1 MNVNKISEVEFM
13 EFMKKY
19 HHWIENSDAKTAEEL
34 KALAGNDAEIED
46 RFYKDLEFGTAGLRG
61 VIGACSNRMNIY
73 TVAKATKGFADY
85 ICSKGEK
92 AKEDG
97 IVIAHDN
104 RRMSRE
110 FAEITAGVLAA
121 NGIKAYLFESLR
133 TTPELSFSVRYLG
146 CFGGVVITASHNP
159 PEYNGY
165 KLYDENGCQLI
176 PCLADEVTKFVNAVE
191 DELKVKFLSLEEAG
205 DLVEIVGEE
214 IDETYY
220 EEVLSL
226 QFDPD
231 CERNIK
237 VVYTPQHGTGNI
249 PVRDVLDEAGYIVL
263 PVLSQCDPDP
273 DFSGTKSPNPEVPAA
288 YEAAIE
294 LMKEHN
300 ADIAIATDPDCD
312 RLGAVINC
320 NGDYRLITG
329 NQSGAILLNY
339 VLTRMTEQGTMPEN
353 PVMINTIVTS
363 TLGDKVALSF
373 GVDVEKTLTGFKFIG
388 DKIKNHNA
396 LGDKQYVFG
405 YEESYGCLIGDFAR
419 DKDAV
424 QASLMF
430 CEAADY
436 YKKQGK
442 TLVDVLDELSDK
454 LGYYLDTQ
462 SSAAFKGADGSE
474 KMNALLEEMR
484 ANPISEAAGLKVVAA
499 EDYLNNP
506 PEDFVPSNVLRYTL
520 EDGSFVAIRPSGTE
534 PKCKVY
540 YCVRGNDKAD
550 AETKLAAL
558 KEVFD
563 IKA

>member
-1 MNVNKISEVEFM
+1 MD
-13 EFMKKY
+13 FMKKY
-19 HHWIENSDAKTAEEL
+19 LHWCDNSDTATADEL
-34 KALAGNDAEIED
+34 KSLSGNETEIKD

-61 VIGACSNRMNIY
+61 VIGAGSNRMNIY
-73 TVAKATKGFADY
+73 TVAKASKGFADY

-92 AKEDG
+92 AKKDG

-110 FAEITAGVLAA
+110 FAEVTAGVLAA
-121 NGIKAYLFESLR
+121 NGIKAYLFEDLR

-165 KLYDENGCQLI
+165 KLYDENGCQLV
-176 PCLADEVTKFVNAVE
+176 PHLADEVTTFVNAVE
-191 DELKVKFLSLEEAG
+191 DELKVKFLTLEEAG
-205 DLVEIVGEE
+205 ELIEIVGEE

-226 QFDPD
+226 QFDPEE
-231 CERNIK
+231 ERNIK

-249 PVRDVLDEAGYIVL
+249 PVRDVLDEAGYMVL
-263 PVLSQCDPDP
+263 PVLSQCEPDP

-288 YEAAIE
+288 YDAAIE

-320 NGDYRLITG
+320 GDDYRLITG
-329 NQSGAILLNY
+329 NQSGAVLLNY
-339 VLTRMTEQGTMPEN
+339 VLTRMTEQGSMPEK
-353 PVMINTIVTS
+353 PVMINTVVTS
-363 TLGDKVALSF
+363 TLGDMVAQSF
-373 GVDVEKTLTGFKFIG
+373 GVEVEKTLTGFKFIG
-388 DKIKNHNA
+388 DKIKEHNA
-396 LGDKQYVFG
+396 KGDKQYVFG

-442 TLVDVLDELSDK
+442 TLLDVLDDLSDK
-454 LGYYLDTQ
+454 FGYFLDTQ
-462 SSAAFKGADGSE
+462 SSTFFRGVDGSD
-474 KMNALLEEMR
+474 KMNALLENMR
-484 ANPISEAAGLKVVAA
+484 KNPITEAAGIKVLSV
-499 EDYLNNP
+499 DDFLLNP
-506 PEDFVPSNVLRYTL
+506 PKDFVPSNVLRYNL

-540 YCVRGNDKAD
+540 YCVRGNNKAD
-550 AETKLAAL
+550 AEAKLTAL

>member
-1 MNVNKISEVEFM
+1 M
-13 EFMKKY
+13 EKY
-19 HHWIENSDAKTAEEL
+19 LRWCECADEETAKELSD
-34 KALAGNDAEIED
+34 LAGNETEIKD
-46 RFYKDLEFGTAGLRG
+46 RFYKELEFGTAGLRG
-61 VIGACSNRMNIY
+61 VIGAGINRMNRY
-73 TVAKATKGFADY
+73 TVAKATEGFANY
-85 ICSKGEK
+85 IEAQGEK

-104 RRMSRE
+104 RRRSRE
-110 FAEITAGVLAA
+110 FAEVTAGVLAA
-121 NGIKAYLFESLR
+121 HGIKVYLFEDLR

-165 KLYDENGCQLI
+165 KLYDSNGCQLV
-176 PCLADEVTKFVNAVE
+176 PHVADEVTKYVNAVT
-191 DELKVKFLSLEEAG
+191 DELSVKCLSLCEAG
-205 DLVEIVGEE
+205 ELIEIVGEE

-226 QFDPD
+226 QFDP
-231 CERNIK
+231 EEEKNIK
-237 VVYTPQHGTGNI
+237 VVYTPQHGTGNV
-249 PVRDVLDEAGYIVL
+249 PVRDVLDEAGYMVL

-294 LMKEHN
+294 LMGEHN

-312 RLGAVINC
+312 RLGAAINC
-320 NGDYRLITG
+320 GKGEYKLITG
-329 NQSGAILLNY
+329 NQSGALLLHY
-339 VLTRMTEQGTMPEN
+339 ILTRMTEQDCMPEN
-353 PVMINTIVTS
+353 PLMINTVVTS
-363 TLGDKVALSF
+363 TLGDLVAKSF
-373 GVDVEKTLTGFKFIG
+373 GVEVEKTLTGFKFIG
-388 DKIKNHNA
+388 DRIEAHNK
-396 LGDKQYVFG
+396 LGDKNYVFG

-442 TLVDVLDELSDK
+442 TLYDVLEELFDTH
-454 LGYYLDTQ
+454 GYFLDTQ
-462 SSAAFKGADGSE
+462 SSTFFRGIDGADR
-474 KMNALLEEMR
+474 MNALLDDMR
-484 ANPISEAAGLKVVAA
+484 KNPIKEAAGIKVESV
-499 EDYLNNP
+499 EDFLLAP
-506 PEDFVPSNVLRYTL
+506 PEGFVPSNVLRYNL

-540 YCVRGNDKAD
+540 YCVRGENKAN
-550 AETKLAAL
+550 AEEKLAAL
-558 KEVFD
+558 KQIFD
-563 IKA
+563 VKA